1 MRDVST
7 IGSAVPGFFF
17 ATTPVSTDVA
27 RPVVGALPLSMR
39 FVFEG

>member
-1 MRDVST
+1 MSPRLALLFRDFV
-7 IGSAVPGFFF
+7 